1 MPVQSVPSGPS
12 SGDERDRIVEAA
24 FKCLAEPH
32 KGPVHVSA
40 ILARAEVSS
49 RAFYRHFES
58 KDDLF
63 LAMLW
68 QVTERLA
75 TELDE
80 IAAPDAPGDPT
91 PLGRLR
97 AWLDRMFT
105 LASDTDL
112 HRYLAVVDC
121 DEMRSAKGYRDARE
135 QSRARR
141 ESSLVDILTMGQ
153 RDGSFSLTEPE
164 SDSIAIAA
172 LVSRELTSARIYDP
186 AQIPVARARVERF
199 ALRAL
204 GVVAATTEGS
214 DTTAQ

>member
-1 MPVQSVPSGPS
+1 MQSVPSGQP
-12 SGDERDRIVEAA
+12 SGDERDRIVEST
-24 FKCLAEPH
+24 FDCLFEPH
-32 KGPVHVSA
+32 QGPVHVSA

-63 LAMLW
+63 LAMLG
-68 QVTERLA
+68 QVTELLA
-75 TELDE
+75 VALDE
-80 IAAPDAPGDPT
+80 IAAPDAPGDPD
-91 PLGRLR
+91 PLSRLR

-105 LASDTDL
+105 LASSTEL

-121 DEMRSAKGYRDARE
+121 DEMRSAKGYREARE
-135 QSRARR
+135 QSRVRR
-141 ESSLVDILTMGQ
+141 ESSLVAILAMGLA
-153 RDGSFSLTEPE
+153 DGSFPLTEPE
-164 SDSIAIAA
+164 SDAIAIAA

-186 AQIPVARARVERF
+186 AQVPVARDRVERF

-204 GVVAATTEGS
+204 GVVAANTVNS

>member
-1 MPVQSVPSGPS
+1 M
-12 SGDERDRIVEAA
+12 VEATFA
-24 FKCLAEPH
+24 CLAEPH
-32 KGPVHVSA
+32 EGPVHVSA
-40 ILARAEVSS
+40 ILTRAEVSS

-63 LAMLW
+63 LAMLG

-75 TELDE
+75 VELDE
-80 IAAPDAPGDPT
+80 IAGPDAAGGPDPLT
-91 PLGRLR
+91 RLR

-105 LASDTDL
+105 LASDTEL
-112 HRYLAVVDC
+112 HPYLAVVDC

-141 ESSLVDILTMGQ
+141 ESSLVDILAMG
-153 RDGSFSLTEPE
+153 REDGSFPLTEPE
-164 SDSIAIAA
+164 SDAIAIAA

-204 GVVAATTEGS
+204 GVVVANTVGS